1 MKTRPKSDGRQI
13 LLFTRV
19 SQSNN
24 YAIYMRLFSI
34 LDVSFSQPFQNIFLT
49 RKDLMWWNENNQLK
63 SCSHRYI
70 GIQLK
75 TAQKTKWNSRFAD
88 NRLTKL
94 AKATWISFLL
104 KEAPDRTVFS
114 RASDLLEKNSS
125 YGNPS
130 GGENW
135 AWVRTTKALFHI
147 ALPKLSVMAL
157 IICFSKLSTLYAS
170 KRST

>member
-1 MKTRPKSDGRQI
+1 MKENKG
-13 LLFTRV
+13 
-19 SQSNN
+19 
-24 YAIYMRLFSI
+24 
-34 LDVSFSQPFQNIFLT
+34 
-49 RKDLMWWNENNQLK
+49 RKDQMWWHEYYELK
-63 SCSHRYI
+63 ICSHRHRHI
-70 GIQLK
+70 
-75 TAQKTKWNSRFAD
+75 
-88 NRLTKL
+88 TKL
-94 AKATWISFLL
+94 HKKQNGTQDLLWQWLVKIAKATWISFLL

-114 RASDLLEKNSS
+114 RASDLLETNSS

-157 IICFSKLSTLYAS
+157 ITCFSKLSTLYAS